1 MNAAPLRLY
10 ETGFFCKDCRL
21 GNVRKGQPNRPRRSR
36 YLKNREDGRAYRL
49 QDWPA
54 TWLVEEAQQDLSQGT
69 HATMPRWPAV
79 ASEQIGSSA
88 DCILL
93 RLPFP
98 ERATLQRMDK
108 RRRQLGA
115 DCGQDIHHHIAERHR
130 SSGETGVQS
139 KVLPLAQPKQA
150 FISPTRAKVSRW
162 LDHDGET
169 RRSTRTPSV
178 RKDGGCWRWKP
189 AADTS

>member
-1 MNAAPLRLY
+1 MLIVCKTGLPHGLSKRHNKISARAHMQQCHGGQQLRASKGFFGRLY
-10 ETGFFCKDCRL
+10 
-21 GNVRKGQPNRPRRSR
+21 S
-36 YLKNREDGRAYRL
+36 
-49 QDWPA
+49 
-54 TWLVEEAQQDLSQGT
+54 
-69 HATMPRWPAV
+69 HATAIARK
-79 ASEQIGSSA
+79 S
-88 DCILL
+88 D
-93 RLPFP
+93 
-98 ERATLQRMDK
+98 TQRMDE

-169 RRSTRTPSV
+169 RRSTKDIFCPKRWSMLSV
-178 RKDGGCWRWKP
+178 EAFG
-189 AADTS
+189 